1 MDCKKKWVKDGLY
14 WVKITFILSK
24 NYINIE

>member
-1 MDCKKKWVKDGLY
+1 MDCKKNWVKGGLH